1 MKQFA
6 TARTALLAAGLA
18 ACTISAPKTEENMV
32 PVDYRPKL
40 LEQLHRQLPDPTGIR
55 DAFIAEPALK
65 PVEGNTN
72 RYVACVRFTPKDENG
87 QYSGSKELAGI
98 YHAGQLMHLI
108 SATPELCR
116 GAPYQP
122 FPELQKLCRE
132 IRCPA

>member
-1 MKQFA
+1 VHDFRAEDRGEHGAGRLPAEAPGAVPPA
-6 TARTALLAAGLA
+6 TAG
-18 ACTISAPKTEENMV
+18 
-32 PVDYRPKL
+32 
-40 LEQLHRQLPDPTGIR
+40 PTGIR